1 MKKVFLL
8 LLLICTLPAQAQTYW
23 DGTADKNLP
32 GEGTEASPYLIST
45 PEQLAG
51 LAARVNDDGEDFR
64 DKFIQLANDI
74 YLTELAEGKDTLDW
88 EPIGHQVW
96 KWGEETKY
104 AYFRGTFDGAG
115 HTIHNLYYGKG
126 ADFGVGFDPLDF
138 DVELSGMDFSAYCKG
153 LFCNV
158 DGGTIKNLN
167 LQNAMMSGVL
177 NVALIATYL
186 SEGSTVSNCHVQ
198 GKMHGT
204 QVSLGGI
211 VSKNEGLIENCTAD
225 IETDGAGMGG
235 IVYENQTTGVVR
247 DCSVTGTARCTA
259 GNGGGVV
266 NYNYGLIERCTASVD
281 IQALYGTNGAV
292 NSNTGYKVYNVHYA
306 GGFVVYNWMGGII
319 RECYATGN
327 LSSEGNSQLGGFG
340 LYNYGRIES
349 CYSTGLLKDITDY
362 NTLAGSVG
370 MAQFVRYNG
379 EYAHHD
385 GDRAYPGDCINC
397 FTTSVCELRK
407 DDNKDEGFYRN
418 NCAAF
423 LYEYNHGQAGF
434 SDPYTS
440 YSREIGCYWN
450 KDGIPSFS
458 GNYNCYLGQ
467 EYSAGYMQ
475 SQAFVDELNKL
486 ARFLG
491 TSQWEYRAGQLPR
504 ATGVYTK
511 DASDFFAGGDGS
523 KENPYLIGN
532 KEQLENM
539 SYLVNQGFDFDNCYI
554 KQTADIALNA
564 PMEQW
569 GEEMPTEWQPIGG
582 SHKYELLDAAVDY
595 PFKGNYDGDFHEVQN
610 MYIDNLLANQ
620 GFFGLLGKD
629 SQGKGVTI
637 RNLGVTNAYVRAFS
651 AGILAG
657 KVLSGYSL
665 LQCWTSGDAASQGSN
680 SNGIGALAADL
691 TERGR
696 VLNCM
701 STAKLFSAGGVQY
714 VAGTVDAMCNYRS
727 WAGDSIVNYL
737 YAGVLENLS
746 NSAVPSHG
754 FQYVEN
760 PFIDTDVAG
769 DLRVNIQYNKTTAW
783 LQSKECVNTYND
795 AVARWN
801 AAHADNDELQ
811 LNYWEWR
818 EGQYP
823 RVNPSADYTPGVTVA
838 FESNGGT
845 TVITRKVTEGSLM
858 EAPAR
863 PEKDGMV
870 FAGWYKDEA
879 LKQFFDFEHTVV
891 TNDMTLYAKW
901 LEDTRFIYDLTPFKN
916 KFTNTYHIKTAAQ
929 LRGFA
934 VAVNGEYTITK
945 TENTGMY
952 GDKYMSYTYTQ
963 TRAPQS
969 FEGKTVVLD
978 NDIFL
983 NDTTDW
989 QYWGHDGYA
998 VPWKPIGS
1006 YTTGAAGGTQ
1016 ADVEFTGT
1024 FDGQGHS
1031 VYGMYI
1037 EMGAM
1042 PMYQQFYYGLF
1053 GITKGGAVIKNVGV
1067 RASAIDATD
1076 HQNELGTYS
1085 GAAFGGGSL
1094 LVGRAVATSISQCFT
1109 EGNIV
1114 NVHAEQSYVGGLIGQ
1129 IDYEYTGKTA
1139 VDNSYSRV
1147 NITNVDGAA
1156 EGSLYGSSTSEKTIT
1171 NCYLAGHV
1179 KGGSSD
1185 FYYDKELV
1193 SNAGTYSTGKTT
1205 NGMMAKSTYEGWD
1218 FETVWGRNNDIND
1231 GYPYLRQFYP
1241 DAPSDDPDPVK
1252 VTGIVLEEEGQTIEM
1267 FAGEPFQLHA
1277 HVVPEEAVSKGII
1290 WSAQMVNNGIYYD
1303 ANNAV
1308 NEDGLVNLPFEDSG
1322 SWYNN
1327 IHNRYYKITATTAEG
1342 DFKASCNVNVT
1353 YPYLT
1358 ISIPEKRATANSE
1371 WVPVTRNE
1379 WWTLTTEWQY
1389 KVVAVTNYEGALSP
1403 VTWGLD
1409 LNGVAT
1415 IEILSQDDMYNGKRV
1430 VTAVLTPKADADN
1443 LTIAATSEKGLKA
1456 NKGYMIKYVAP
1467 QPVTV
1472 TAKSYSRVYGDENP
1486 TFEYTAEGAALDGEP
1501 EIICEATATSPVGEY
1516 PIIIRKGS
1524 VKNSND
1530 SYVNGVL
1537 TITKAPLTITA
1548 ASCTKKQYDPMPE
1561 FSVSFEGFKNN
1572 ETEEV
1577 LTKQPVLSCE
1587 ANEDSEPGVYDVVV
1601 SGAEAQNYEMKYVVG
1616 KLTVTEPDSYT
1627 LTYMVDGEEY
1637 KSFTVKYRES
1647 ITPLEA
1653 PEKEGYTFSGWDGL
1667 PISMPAKDVVVK
1679 GSFTINSYTIAYVL
1693 DGEVY
1698 TIETLEYGAEIVP
1711 PVIPGLEEYTIW
1723 EDVPATMPAKDIT
1736 IYGKAKDII
1745 DSLTPTLYSGKGEVF
1760 DLKGRKLSA
1769 PQKGLNII
1777 RMSDGTIRKVIY
1789 TPQGQAVK

>member
-1 MKKVFLL
+1 MKKIIMTMVVCLC
-8 LLLICTLPAQAQTYW
+8 CTLTATAQTYW

-32 GEGTEASPYLIST
+32 GQGTEASPYLIST

-51 LAARVNDDGEDFR
+51 LAARVNDDGEDFKG
-64 DKFIQLANDI
+64 KFIQLANDI
-74 YLTELAEGKDTLDW
+74 YLTELAEDKDPLDW

-126 ADFGVGFDPLDF
+126 ADFGVGFDPLDL
-138 DVELSGMDFSAYCKG
+138 DTELSEMDFSGYNKG

-167 LQNAMMSGVL
+167 LQNAMMSGVSH
-177 NVALIATYL
+177 VALIAAFL

-198 GKMHGT
+198 GRMHGV

-225 IETDGAGMGG
+225 IQTEGAGMGG
-235 IVYENQTTGVVR
+235 IVYENQTTGIVR
-247 DCSVTGTARCTA
+247 DCSATGSARCTA
-259 GNGGGVV
+259 GNGGGLV
-266 NYNYGLIERCTASVD
+266 NYNYGLVERCTASVD

-292 NSNTGYKVYNVHYA
+292 NEYGNKVYSPHYA
-306 GGFVVYNWMGGII
+306 GGFVVYNWIDAII
-319 RECYATGN
+319 RECSATGN
-327 LSSEGNSQLGGFG
+327 LSSESNGQLGGFG

-362 NTLAGSVG
+362 NTLAYSVG

-407 DDNKDEGFYRN
+407 DDNQDEGFYRN

-423 LYEYNHGQAGF
+423 LFEYNHGQAGF

-467 EYSAGYMQ
+467 EYSVDYMQ

-486 ARFLG
+486 ARFMG

-523 KENPYLIGN
+523 KANPYLINN
-532 KEQLENM
+532 KEQLQNIG
-539 SYLVNQGFDFDNCYI
+539 YLVDRGFDFDKCYI

-582 SHKYELLDAAVDY
+582 SHKYELLDAPVDY

-610 MYIDNLLANQ
+610 MYIDNLLDNQ

-637 RNLGVTNAYVRAFS
+637 RNLGVTNAYVRAFR

-665 LQCWTSGDAASQGSN
+665 IQCWTSGDAESQGSN
-680 SNGIGALAADL
+680 ALGIGALAADL

-701 STAKLFSAGGVQY
+701 STARLYSAGGAQY
-714 VAGTVDAMCNYRS
+714 VAGTVDAYCNYRS

-737 YAGVLENLS
+737 YAGVLANLS

-769 DLRVNIQYNKTTAW
+769 DLRVNIQYNRTTAW
-783 LQSKECVNTYND
+783 LQSKECVNVYND

-801 AAHADNDELQ
+801 AAHSGNDELQ

-823 RVNPSADYTPGVTVA
+823 RVNPSADYNPGVSVA
-838 FESNGGT
+838 FASNGGT
-845 TVITRKVTEGSLM
+845 AVVTRKVVEGSLM

-863 PEKDGMV
+863 PTKAGMV
-870 FAGWYKDEA
+870 FAGWYSDEA
-879 LKQFFDFEHTVV
+879 LKQFFDFEHTTVAA
-891 TNDMTLYAKW
+891 DMTLYAKW
-901 LEDTRFIYDLTPFKN
+901 LEDPRFTYDLTPFNN
-916 KFTNTYHIKTAAQ
+916 KFSNTYHIKTAAQ
-929 LRGFA
+929 LRGLA
-934 VAVNGEYTITK
+934 VAVNGEYTITR
-945 TENTGMY
+945 TEGVGMY
-952 GDKYMSYTYTQ
+952 GDPYETYSFTQ

-1006 YTTGAAGGTQ
+1006 YTTSVAGGTQ
-1016 ADVEFTGT
+1016 AGVEFNGT

-1031 VYGMYI
+1031 IYGMYI
-1037 EMGAM
+1037 EMGGM
-1042 PMYQQFYYGLF
+1042 PMDKQYYYGLF
-1053 GITKGGAVIKNVGV
+1053 GITKAGAVIKNVGV
-1067 RASAIDATD
+1067 RASVIEATD
-1076 HQNELGTYS
+1076 HQNEWLTYP

-1094 LVGRAVATSISQCFT
+1094 LVGRAVATNISQCFT

-1147 NITNVDGAA
+1147 NITNVDGAV
-1156 EGSLYGSSTSEKTIT
+1156 EGSLYGSNSSEKTFT
-1171 NCYLAGHV
+1171 NCYLAGRV
-1179 KGGSSD
+1179 KAGSSD
-1185 FYYDKELV
+1185 YYYDKELV
-1193 SNAGTYSTGKTT
+1193 ASTATLTTGKTT
-1205 NGMMAKSTYEGWD
+1205 NEMKAKATYEGWD

-1241 DAPSDDPDPVK
+1241 DAPADSPDPAKVEGITLSQTEATLIAGETLQLTATVLPAEAGDKRVK
-1252 VTGIVLEEEGQTIEM
+1252 WQALTDTGIYGSPSDWASVDE
-1267 FAGEPFQLHA
+1267 
-1277 HVVPEEAVSKGII
+1277 
-1290 WSAQMVNNGIYYD
+1290 NGLVT
-1303 ANNAV
+1303 ANNLIPL
-1308 NEDGLVNLPFEDSG
+1308 NQSY
-1322 SWYNN
+1322 YNG
-1327 IHNRYYKITATTAEG
+1327 RQEYVYVVVTTHEG
-1342 DFKASCNVNVT
+1342 DYKAICKILVKQPTVKFMTVDSRRCGETLWRSETTLGRNDGAFVN
-1353 YPYLT
+1353 
-1358 ISIPEKRATANSE
+1358 
-1371 WVPVTRNE
+1371 
-1379 WWTLTTEWQY
+1379 WQY
-1389 KVVAVTNYEGALSP
+1389 KYVFYTDPETAIGDAKKVEWSVVDASI
-1403 VTWGLD
+1403 
-1409 LNGVAT
+1409 AT
-1415 IEILSQDDMYNGKRV
+1415 VEAMGETVITVNGKDQKASWAIVTGLQKNFSTTIKVKTEQGIEYNDLIWFKLLAPTDDSSMQVYARDYTGAAISRGETLQLFTQYWIPSNWYSNYNLSYEPDV
-1430 VTAVLTPKADADN
+1430 EWTSSDETIATVDANGLLTAV
-1443 LTIAATSEKGLKA
+1443 
-1456 NKGYMIKYVAP
+1456 
-1467 QPVTV
+1467 
-1472 TAKSYSRVYGDENP
+1472 GD
-1486 TFEYTAEGAALDGEP
+1486 GQ
-1501 EIICEATATSPVGEY
+1501 V
-1516 PIIIRKGS
+1516 
-1524 VKNSND
+1524 
-1530 SYVNGVL
+1530 
-1537 TITKAPLTITA
+1537 TITA
-1548 ASCTKKQYDPMPE
+1548 RLRGT
-1561 FSVSFEGFKNN
+1561 
-1572 ETEEV
+1572 T
-1577 LTKQPVLSCE
+1577 LS
-1587 ANEDSEPGVYDVVV
+1587 AN
-1601 SGAEAQNYEMKYVVG
+1601 M
-1616 KLTVTEPDSYT
+1616 TVTC
-1627 LTYMVDGEEY
+1627 DGQA
-1637 KSFTVKYRES
+1637 V
-1647 ITPLEA
+1647 
-1653 PEKEGYTFSGWDGL
+1653 GL
-1667 PISMPAKDVVVK
+1667 RGVSSHDAAGSDVW
-1679 GSFTINSYTIAYVL
+1679 Y
-1693 DGEVY
+1693 
-1698 TIETLEYGAEIVP
+1698 
-1711 PVIPGLEEYTIW
+1711 
-1723 EDVPATMPAKDIT
+1723 
-1736 IYGKAKDII
+1736 
-1745 DSLTPTLYSGKGEVF
+1745 
-1760 DLKGRKLSA
+1760 DLSGRKLQSK
-1769 PQKGLNII
+1769 PTQKGVYFKNGKK
-1777 RMSDGTIRKVIY
+1777 MF
-1789 TPQGQAVK
+1789 VKKN